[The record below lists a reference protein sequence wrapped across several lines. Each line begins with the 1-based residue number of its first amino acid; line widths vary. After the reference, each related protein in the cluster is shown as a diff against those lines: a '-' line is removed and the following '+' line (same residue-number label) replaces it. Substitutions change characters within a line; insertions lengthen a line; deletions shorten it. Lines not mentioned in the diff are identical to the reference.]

1 MQFRL
6 KRQLKFSVKVW
17 ILGWLGEKLLQDV
30 GCGHS
35 AEDSDAGV
43 IYQRAKRQTLRKFK
57 LSNYTIFLYWE
68 DPPHGKSVYA
78 SNSN

>member
-1 MQFRL
+1 M
-6 KRQLKFSVKVW
+6 KSYDK
-17 ILGWLGEKLLQDV
+17 I

-68 DPPHGKSVYA
+68 EPPPMGNLYMLQILIKNESYCQQKVTVIIT
-78 SNSN
+78 S